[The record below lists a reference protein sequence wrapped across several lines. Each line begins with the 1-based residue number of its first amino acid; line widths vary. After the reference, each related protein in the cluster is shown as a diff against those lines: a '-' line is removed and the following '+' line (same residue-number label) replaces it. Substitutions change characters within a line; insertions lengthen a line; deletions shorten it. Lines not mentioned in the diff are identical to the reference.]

1 MKIRDD
7 FIGAIYINRTPYFAG
22 DEIPDGA
29 NVSPVHLAKPEMVDS
44 FDDLPVDAP
53 PNRAS
58 KAVWKEFLAS
68 QGVSFSEQDTL
79 AELRARWEG

>member
-7 FIGAIYINRTPYFAG
+7 FIGAIYINQKPYFAG

-29 NVSPVHLAKPEMVDS
+29 NISPSHLAKPEMVDS
-44 FDDLPVDAP
+44 FDDPPADAP
-53 PNRAS
+53 SNRAS
-58 KAVWKEFLAS
+58 KAVWKKFLAG
-68 QGVSFSEQDTL
+68 QGIDFSEQDTL

>member
-7 FIGAIYINRTPYFAG
+7 FIGAVYINRKPYFAG
-22 DEIPDGA
+22 DEIPAGA
-29 NVSPVHLAKPEMVDS
+29 AISPAHLVKPVMVDS
-44 FDDLPVDAP
+44 FDDPPVDAP

-58 KAVWKEFLAS
+58 KSVWKEFLSS
-68 QGVSFSEQDTL
+68 QGIDFSEQDTL